1 MQVEDDAAQVE
12 TERNTSQKSNQELTE
27 NKSKNH
33 NNNPTFPGP
42 LTITKAET

>member
-1 MQVEDDAAQVE
+1 MQVEDDVAQVE
-12 TERNTSQKSNQELTE
+12 TKRNTSQKSSKELTE

-33 NNNPTFPGP
+33 NNNPTCLGP